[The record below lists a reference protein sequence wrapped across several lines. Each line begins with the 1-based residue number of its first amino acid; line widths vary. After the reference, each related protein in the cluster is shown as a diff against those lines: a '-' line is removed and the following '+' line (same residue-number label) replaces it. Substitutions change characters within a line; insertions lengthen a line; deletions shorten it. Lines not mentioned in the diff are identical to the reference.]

1 MAVAGRRGHPGRA
14 MAAQASTPARI
25 DAHHRDDPEFDDW
38 LRTSHGFRVLGP
50 SGRIGTVRSHRYRW
64 DGSLEVLILSR
75 GLFRSFEL
83 SADEIEWVLPT
94 SRRLLLAGRGR

>member
-1 MAVAGRRGHPGRA
+1 
-14 MAAQASTPARI
+14 MAAQPLSAARL

-50 SGRIGTVRSHRYRW
+50 KGRIGTVRSHRYRW

-75 GLFRSFEL
+75 GPFRSFEL
-83 SADEIEWVLPT
+83 QAEAVEWVLPT
-94 SRRLLLAGRGR
+94 GRRLLVADAR

>member
-1 MAVAGRRGHPGRA
+1 
-14 MAAQASTPARI
+14 MAAQPVSAARI

-50 SGRIGTVRSHRYRW
+50 NGRMGTVRSHRYRW

-75 GLFRSFEL
+75 GLFRRRPLEL
-83 SADEIEWVLPT
+83 RAGEIEWVLPT
-94 SRRLLLAGRGR
+94 GRRLLVTGSRADTQ